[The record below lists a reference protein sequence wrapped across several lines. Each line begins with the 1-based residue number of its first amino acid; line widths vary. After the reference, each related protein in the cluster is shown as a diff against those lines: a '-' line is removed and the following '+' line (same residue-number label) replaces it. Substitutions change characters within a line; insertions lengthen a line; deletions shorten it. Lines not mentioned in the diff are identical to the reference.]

1 MSKKLH
7 AFYGLKYNP
16 FNPDIPIDALF
27 IYPKLEHFCW
37 RVEETLLHEGGFALV
52 CGEAG
57 TGKSVAL
64 RVLSERLGNRRDAQI
79 GAITHAT
86 ANLSD
91 FYRELGDIFG
101 VSLQV
106 NNRWCGFK
114 TLRERWLAHLD
125 NTLLRPVLFIDEAQ
139 EMPAAVL
146 NELRLLTSMQFDS
159 RLLLTVIL
167 AGDNRLMN
175 QLKQETLLPLGSR
188 IRVRLYTESA
198 SSELLLAYLRHLLES
213 AGNPA
218 LMTHELIQT
227 LAEHAMGNFRALCVI
242 ANELLTFALKREQLQ
257 LDEKLYFDCF
267 SQPLPNK
274 RK

>member
-16 FNPDIPIDALF
+16 FNPDIPADALF

-52 CGEAG
+52 CGEPG
-57 TGKSVAL
+57 TGKSAAL
-64 RVLSERLGNRRDAQI
+64 RVLSERLGNRRDAKI
-79 GAITHAT
+79 GIITHAT
-86 ANLSD
+86 ANLRD

-101 VSLQV
+101 VSLHV

-139 EMPAAVL
+139 EMPATVL
-146 NELRLLTSMQFDS
+146 NELRLLTSIQFDS
-159 RLLLTVIL
+159 RLLLTIIL

-175 QLKQETLLPLGSR
+175 QLKQDALLPLGSR

-198 SSELLLAYLRHLLES
+198 SCELLSAYLKHLLEN
-213 AGNPA
+213 AGNPN
-218 LMTHELIQT
+218 LMTPQLIQT
-227 LAEHAMGNFRALCVI
+227 LAEHAMGNYRALTVI
-242 ANELLTFALKREQLQ
+242 ANELLSFALKREQLQ

-267 SQPLPNK
+267 SHQLPTK